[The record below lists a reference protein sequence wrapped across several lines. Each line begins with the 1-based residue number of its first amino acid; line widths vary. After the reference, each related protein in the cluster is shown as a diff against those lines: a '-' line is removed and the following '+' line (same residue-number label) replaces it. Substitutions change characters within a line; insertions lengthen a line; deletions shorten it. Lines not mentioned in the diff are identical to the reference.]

1 MAGESILNGT
11 ANTGTTATG
20 ATSAGTTA
28 SVSTHTAPF
37 RVFNTEEEFNA
48 YSAALRKRAEKDAA
62 KELGVT
68 TEDGKPLD
76 LEALREKVRAEER
89 EKIRE
94 VVGKEA
100 VEKYKR
106 ELEMTEAEKF
116 AERQKEWEK
125 QVREKDTEFNKRE
138 AKQLMKEAGF
148 TDDRIEL
155 ELNYVNYDREAS
167 ISRIVKLCELQKT
180 EYESVKKQVLQ
191 QFSASNPSIQIAT
204 GDANT
209 LQAQYD
215 EAKRSG
221 NAAMMA
227 KIIRQA
233 SINKIQIKQ

>member
-1 MAGESILNGT
+1 MADETNLNGT
-11 ANTGTTATG
+11 VNGTTT
-20 ATSAGTTA
+20 AGTT
-28 SVSTHTAPF
+28 SEPAPF
-37 RVFNTEEEFNA
+37 RVFKTEEEFNA
-48 YSAALRKRAEKDAA
+48 YSASLRKRAEKDAA

-68 TEDGKPLD
+68 TEGGKPLD

-89 EKIRE
+89 EKIRD

-148 TDDRIEL
+148 TDERIEL

-167 ISRIVKLCELQKT
+167 ISRIVKLCELQKD
-180 EYESVKKQVLQ
+180 EYESVKKSVLQ
-191 QFSASNPSIQIAT
+191 QLSASHPNIQIAT

-215 EAKRSG
+215 EAKKSG
-221 NAAMMA
+221 NAALMA
-227 KIIRQA
+227 RIIRQA
-233 SINKIQIKQ
+233 NSNNIQIRQ

>member
-1 MAGESILNGT
+1 MADESILNGT
-11 ANTGTTATG
+11 EP
-20 ATSAGTTA
+20 
-28 SVSTHTAPF
+28 STEPKAEPAPF
-37 RVFNTEEEFNA
+37 KIFKTEEEFNA
-48 YSAALRKRAEKDAA
+48 YSASLRKRAEKDAA

-68 TEDGKPLD
+68 GENGKPID

-89 EKIRE
+89 EKIRD

-148 TDDRIEL
+148 TDERIEF

-167 ISRIVKLCELQKT
+167 ISRIVKLCELQKD
-180 EYESVKKQVLQ
+180 EYESVKKSVLQ
-191 QFSASNPSIQIAT
+191 QFSASNPSINIST

-215 EAKRSG
+215 AAKAKG
-221 NAAMMA
+221 DGATMA
-227 KIIRQA
+227 RILRQA
-233 SINKIQIKQ
+233 SENKIQLK

>member
-1 MAGESILNGT
+1 MADESIVTCINGNAPVT
-11 ANTGTTATG
+11 EE
-20 ATSAGTTA
+20 
-28 SVSTHTAPF
+28 VHTDPAPYKVF
-37 RVFNTEEEFNA
+37 RTEEEFNA
-48 YSAALRKRAEKDAA
+48 YSASLRKRAEKDAA

-68 TEDGKPLD
+68 GENGKPID

-89 EKIRE
+89 EKIRD

-148 TDDRIEL
+148 TDERIEL

-167 ISRIVKLCELQKT
+167 ISRIVKLCELQKD

-191 QFSASNPSIQIAT
+191 QFSASNPSINIST

-215 EAKRSG
+215 AAKAKG
-221 NAAMMA
+221 DGATMA
-227 KIIRQA
+227 RILRQA
-233 SINKIQIKQ
+233 SENKIQLK

>member
-1 MAGESILNGT
+1 MADESNLNGT
-11 ANTGTTATG
+11 EPVTEPKTEP
-20 ATSAGTTA
+20 
-28 SVSTHTAPF
+28 APF
-37 RVFNTEEEFNA
+37 KVFKTEEEFNA
-48 YSAALRKRAEKDAA
+48 YSASLRKRAEKDAA
-62 KELGVT
+62 KELGVKGD
-68 TEDGKPLD
+68 DGKPFD
-76 LEALREKVRAEER
+76 LEAWREKVRAEER
-89 EKIRE
+89 EKIRD

-148 TDDRIEL
+148 TDERIEL

-167 ISRIVKLCELQKT
+167 ISRIVKLCELQKD
-180 EYESVKKQVLQ
+180 EYESVKKSVLQ
-191 QFSASNPSIQIAT
+191 QFSASNPNINIST

-215 EAKRSG
+215 EAKKSG
-221 NAAMMA
+221 NAALMA
-227 KIIRQA
+227 RIIRQA
-233 SINKIQIKQ
+233 SSNNIQIRQ

>member
-1 MAGESILNGT
+1 MADESILNGT
-11 ANTGTTATG
+11 EPVTEPKTE
-20 ATSAGTTA
+20 
-28 SVSTHTAPF
+28 TAPF
-37 RVFNTEEEFNA
+37 KVFKTEDEFNA
-48 YSAALRKRAEKDAA
+48 YSASLRKRAEKDAA
-62 KELGVT
+62 RELGVKGD
-68 TEDGKPLD
+68 DGKPFD
-76 LEALREKVRAEER
+76 LEAWREKVRAEER
-89 EKIRE
+89 EKIRD

-148 TDDRIEL
+148 TDERIEL

-167 ISRIVKLCELQKT
+167 ISRIVKLCELQKD

-191 QFSASNPSIQIAT
+191 QFSASNPSINIAT

-215 EAKRSG
+215 AAKAQG
-221 NAAMMA
+221 NAVLMA
-227 KIIRQA
+227 KLARQA
-233 SINKIQIKQ
+233 AENKIQLKQ

>member
-1 MAGESILNGT
+1 MADESIVTGVNGKAPVT
-11 ANTGTTATG
+11 EE
-20 ATSAGTTA
+20 
-28 SVSTHTAPF
+28 VHTDPAPF
-37 RVFNTEEEFNA
+37 KVFKTEEEFNA
-48 YSAALRKRAEKDAA
+48 YSASLRKRAEKDAA

-68 TEDGKPLD
+68 GENGKPID

-89 EKIRE
+89 EKIRD

-148 TDDRIEL
+148 TDERIEL

-167 ISRIVKLCELQKT
+167 ISRIVKLCELQKD

-191 QFSASNPSIQIAT
+191 QFSASNPSINIST

-209 LQAQYD
+209 LLAQYD
-215 EAKRSG
+215 AAKAKG
-221 NAAMMA
+221 DGATMA
-227 KIIRQA
+227 RILRQA
-233 SINKIQIKQ
+233 SENKIQLK